1 MAIPKFFLRNP
12 NADKATGVVL
22 YLHYN
27 NIQVRIATVD
37 KINPADWNQKKQRAS
52 KLAGNKQVEFNTRLD
67 NISTDCKNLYRKYLN
82 DNNQQPPH
90 PEVIKQLILEELLSK
105 KKEVENNALHHT
117 LVTYAEHFLNEI
129 ETGRRL
135 TKTGKPLSSSIYK
148 IYKTHLSVLKQFQAK
163 RRKPIL
169 FEDITQDF
177 YYDFVKFLTNNRKYS
192 NNTIGKHIR
201 TLKAI
206 LKDAQYAGI
215 NNRIDFTRFTA
226 ITEDVNNIYLNPQEL
241 ETIFNLD
248 LSNNPRLERARDLF
262 LVGCWTGLRFSDFN
276 NIAPKDIKGNLIEV
290 KTQKTGKPVPI
301 PIHPV
306 IRAIMKRYE
315 GLTENSLP
323 LPISNQKLN
332 DYIKEVGELAGINET
347 IQKERTTAG
356 VKTVISTPKYELITT
371 HTARRSFATNAYNM
385 NVPTLTI
392 MAITGHKTES
402 NFMKYIKVT
411 PKEHAEKLREIW
423 HRQMLKVV

>member
-1 MAIPKFFLRNP
+1 MADVNFYLRD
-12 NADKATGVVL
+12 NAAEKETGVMLFLSFYGKRVK
-22 YLHYN
+22 
-27 NIQVRIATVD
+27 IGTVE
-37 KINPADWNQKKQRAS
+37 KINPKYWNAKKQRA
-52 KLAGNKQVEFNTRLD
+52 NKTGFPTHVEFNQRLENYEKSTL
-67 NISTDCKNLYRKYLN
+67 NIYRQYLN
-82 DNNQQPPH
+82 DNDGEQPRPDTIKEFIQAELFNKQQP
-90 PEVIKQLILEELLSK
+90 EKT
-105 KKEVENNALHHT
+105 LHHT

-169 FEDITQDF
+169 FEDVTQDF
-177 YYDFVKFLTNNRKYS
+177 YYDFVKFLTNSRKYS

-206 LKDAQYAGI
+206 LKDASFAGI
-215 NNRIDFTRFTA
+215 NTRIDFTRFTA

-248 LSNNPRLERARDLF
+248 LSQNPRLERVRDLF
-262 LVGCWTGLRFSDFN
+262 LVGCWTGLRFSDFS
-276 NIAPKDIKGNLIEV
+276 NINPKDIKGEFIEV
-290 KTQKTGKPVPI
+290 KTQKTGKPVVI
-301 PIHPV
+301 PIHPA
-306 IRAIMKRYE
+306 ITAIMKRYE